1 MVTLFTVFDRWQ
13 SGFIS
18 FVKKKLL
25 FIIDFDYIILEKIY
39 IPKKKKIK

>member
-18 FVKKKLL
+18 FVKKILY
-25 FIIDFDYIILEKIY
+25 IIEFDYIILEQNY
-39 IPKKKKIK
+39 IPKKKNK